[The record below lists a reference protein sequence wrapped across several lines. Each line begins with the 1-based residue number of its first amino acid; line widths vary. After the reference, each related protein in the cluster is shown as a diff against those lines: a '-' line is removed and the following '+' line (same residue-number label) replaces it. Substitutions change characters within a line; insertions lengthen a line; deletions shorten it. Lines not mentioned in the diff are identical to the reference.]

1 MPNNNR
7 PPNRLSNRLPTT
19 LPNVIKKTT
28 KRPSIFHNL
37 ILFGIIL
44 QSVSFIPFI
53 VKVYD
58 TKQINN
64 FPYSTIILQL
74 VALVISL
81 SIAFSKR
88 YFVHGVFFI
97 IYIITIVYL
106 LFLKIKHTNHNN
118 YDDNIMLL

>member
-7 PPNRLSNRLPTT
+7 VPNRIPQT
-19 LPNVIKKTT
+19 LPNAIQKTT
-28 KRPSIFHNL
+28 KRPSVFHHL

-44 QSVSFIPFI
+44 QSVSLIPFI

-64 FPYSTIILQL
+64 FPYTTIILQL

-88 YFVHGVFFI
+88 YYVHGLFFM
-97 IYIITIVYL
+97 IYIVTLVYL
-106 LFLKIKHTNHNN
+106 LFLKIKHTHHHHH
-118 YDDNIMLL
+118 DNILLL

>member
-7 PPNRLSNRLPTT
+7 PPNRLPQT

-28 KRPSIFHNL
+28 KRPSIFHHL

-58 TKQINN
+58 TKHINN
-64 FPYSTIILQL
+64 FPYSTIVLQL
-74 VALVISL
+74 VPLIILL

-88 YFVHGVFFI
+88 YFVHGMFFI
-97 IYIITIVYL
+97 IYIVTIVYL
-106 LFLKIKHTNHNN
+106 LFLKIKHTNHHN